1 MIFTHMIDIDEIVEF
16 SQCQGHEVKGHIH
29 GYMKKWLAYKT
40 RTEDLI
46 LMKFKCMI

>member
-29 GYMKKWLAYKT
+29 GYMKKMARL
-40 RTEDLI
+40 
-46 LMKFKCMI
+46 